1 MGKKIVCFG
10 EVLWDVFPTHKKIGG
25 APLNVALRLQS
36 FGNDVFMISQVGNDK
51 IGKDL
56 VNYVNDN
63 GVVTEFIAKDNDFE
77 TGKVN
82 VTLDK
87 NGSASYEIKYPSA
100 WDKIRVTET
109 MKNTVKSSDAFIFGS
124 LVARDEVSKST
135 LMQLLEVA
143 TYKIFDLNLRP
154 PHYKKDLLIELMD
167 KADFIK
173 FNDEELFIVSDFLNS
188 PYRGLEQNIR
198 YIAEKT
204 KTKSICVTKGKFG
217 AVLLYNNA
225 FYYNSGY
232 QITVKDTVGAGDS
245 FLASLTDQLLC
256 NVEPQNA
263 INFACAVGALVAQSE
278 GANPKISAEAIE
290 QFMNPA

>member
-51 IGKDL
+51 IGEDL

-63 GVVTEFIAKDNDFE
+63 GVVTEFIAKDNNFE

-82 VTLDK
+82 VSLDK

-100 WDKIRVTET
+100 WDKIRITES

-188 PYRGLEQNIR
+188 PFHGLEQNIR